1 MGKKHKKNHKESEPK
16 QSLEN
21 KKKAKKGKKDKKRPK
36 DKQDR
41 KSAKAAVA
49 TPVIEPEMRHQM
61 IATAAY
67 YIAERQGFDASKSL
81 EYWQQAEK
89 EIDNLLGK
97 KT

>member
-1 MGKKHKKNHKESEPK
+1 MGKKHKKDKKSEPE

-21 KKKAKKGKKDKKRPK
+21 KKKAKKGKKDKKRSK
-36 DKQDR
+36 DKQAR
-41 KSAKAAVA
+41 KSAKAVDA
-49 TPVIEPEMRHQM
+49 TTVIEPEMRHQM

-89 EIDNLLGK
+89 EIDTLLGK